1 MGIGYVLAVP
11 AADVE
16 KVIAVAERHGEKAY
30 KIGQVV
36 AGEGVIFNG
45 EHDGSLA

>member
-11 AADVE
+11 AADADKLIE
-16 KVIAVAERHGEKAY
+16 VAARHGEKAY
-30 KIGQVV
+30 KIGEVV
-36 AGEGVIFNG
+36 TGEGVIFEG